1 MPAGLC
7 DFYQLGAKI
16 YVKTTDSRR
25 ICKRVQ
31 IDLIQLIYSRSR
43 LCLRFFVR
51 CADITQDGG
60 VDTAIE
66 TSNLALIR
74 VGRRSD
80 PVVPHRLIGVKLE
93 VMDGSG

>member
-66 TSNLALIR
+66 TLVSHGWVEANPCVTQSIQLGLVQCRA
-74 VGRRSD
+74 
-80 PVVPHRLIGVKLE
+80 
-93 VMDGSG
+93 GSIQ